1 MSENEKMKIEKSI
14 KGRPQRSTT
23 KKSTVKGRWI
33 ACVLY
38 PDNCHQMEVLGYL
51 ENIGQT
57 MLYITHQPEDDE
69 KKEHIHVM
77 IHFDYPRTSSGFCS
91 AFGTGR
97 FIKTG
102 DLYEPVSDDVD
113 CTGKPVV
120 QLPILSHAEIVSS
133 PADYFRYVLHQDFK
147 SVKAGKKEYQVSDIT
162 FRGNENELRKL
173 AYQEYQ
179 QFNNLINDLMYY
191 SDCSE
196 NAHDLMQVLIDNKR
210 YDLISYIQGHSY
222 FIKEFFLHSEMKPKP
237 KQISMLDIVMEKKEK
252 EKKEKKGG
260 NFHA

>member
-1 MSENEKMKIEKSI
+1 MSENETIKNETSS
-14 KGRPQRSTT
+14 KGRPQRSTS
-23 KKSTVKGRWI
+23 KKPTVKGRWI

-51 ENIGQT
+51 ESIGQT
-57 MLYITHQPEDDE
+57 MLYIIHQPEDDE

-77 IHFDYPRTSSGFCS
+77 IHFDYPRTASGFCS

-97 FIKTG
+97 FIKSG
-102 DLYEPVSDDVD
+102 DEYKPISDDVD
-113 CTGKPVV
+113 CTGLPVV

-147 SVKAGKKEYQVSDIT
+147 SVKAGKKKYQISDIT

-179 QFNNLINDLMYY
+179 QFNNLINDLMSYA
-191 SDCSE
+191 DCSE
-196 NAHDLMQVLIDNKR
+196 SAHDLIQTLIDNNR

-222 FIKEFFLHSEMKPKP
+222 FIKEFFLHTEMKPEP
-237 KQISMLDIVMEKKEK
+237 KKTSMLDIVMEKKEK
-252 EKKEKKGG
+252 EKKERKGV
-260 NFHA
+260 NN

>member
-1 MSENEKMKIEKSI
+1 MSENEKMKASKSS
-14 KGRPQRSTT
+14 KGRPQ
-23 KKSTVKGRWI
+23 KKTTVKGRWI

-51 ENIGQT
+51 ETIGQT
-57 MLYITHQPEDDE
+57 MLYITHQPEEDE

-97 FIKTG
+97 FLKSDNG
-102 DLYEPVSDDVD
+102 YDPVSDDVD
-113 CTGKPVV
+113 CTGLPVV

-147 SVKAGKKEYQVSDIT
+147 SVKAGKKKYQISDIT

-179 QFNNLINDLMYY
+179 QFNNLVIDLMNFA
-191 SDCSE
+191 DCAE
-196 NAHDLMQVLIDNKR
+196 NARDLMQILIDNNR
-210 YDLISYIQGHSY
+210 FDLISYAQGHSY
-222 FIKEFFLHSEMKPKP
+222 FIKEFFLHTDIKPK
-237 KQISMLDIVMEKKEK
+237 KRKEEYYASK
-252 EKKEKKGG
+252 
-260 NFHA
+260 